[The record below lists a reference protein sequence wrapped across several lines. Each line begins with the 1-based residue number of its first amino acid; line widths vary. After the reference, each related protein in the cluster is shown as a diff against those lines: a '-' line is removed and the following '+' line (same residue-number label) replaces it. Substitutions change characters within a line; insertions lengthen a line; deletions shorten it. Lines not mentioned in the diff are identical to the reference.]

1 MLSNP
6 NGADTMP
13 GLMTSESPAA
23 VLGLHFG
30 GLETRL
36 ASSDPIP
43 GAAIE
48 R

>member
-13 GLMTSESPAA
+13 GLMASESPAQ

-30 GLETRL
+30 GVETQL
-36 ASSDPIP
+36 SSSDPMP
-43 GAAIE
+43 
-48 R
+48 RQLP